1 MNINNKQNNQN
12 KYTINNYENEN
23 DDDAF
28 NDLDTSWIQEFDKI
42 ENEYKNYYCEPLEFI
57 NLNCI
62 YLNKENEI
70 TYIHEEKV
78 IFKTSGYLSRE
89 EVLGLIKRRS
99 FFHNVKHSLLSIL
112 VFNINIEPENLKTFL
127 RMDKNKNRNN
137 QIGSPFLKSIKNI
150 DSITFDKSISLFH
163 DINNLFFIFYEKE
176 QIHNPHTVTK
186 RITINPNSFS
196 KATTNKHTK
205 TKRKLY
211 KDNMI

>member
-1 MNINNKQNNQN
+1 MDINRQINNNHNLDDSN
-12 KYTINNYENEN
+12 N

-28 NDLDTSWIQEFDKI
+28 KDLDTSWIQEFDKI

-78 IFKTSGYLSRE
+78 IFKTTGYLSRE
-89 EVLGLIKRRS
+89 EVVGLIKYRT

-127 RMDKNKNRNN
+127 RMNNKNI
-137 QIGSPFLKSIKNI
+137 QIGSQFLKSIRNI
-150 DSITFDKSISLFH
+150 DSIAFDKSISLFH

-176 QIHNPHTVTK
+176 QLHNPHNVTK

-196 KATTNKHTK
+196 KVNINTK

-211 KDNMI
+211 KDNI

>member
-1 MNINNKQNNQN
+1 MNTNNYQN
-12 KYTINNYENEN
+12 KYNDIDDDD

-28 NDLDTSWIQEFDKI
+28 KDLDTSWIQEFDKI

-70 TYIHEEKV
+70 TYVHEEKV

-89 EVLGLIKRRS
+89 EVIGLIKHRS
-99 FFHNVKHSLLSIL
+99 FFNNAKHSLLSIL

-127 RMDKNKNRNN
+127 RTNNKKKN
-137 QIGSPFLKSIKNI
+137 QFGTQFLKSIRNI
-150 DSITFDKSISLFH
+150 DTIIFDKSISLFH
-163 DINNLFFIFYEKE
+163 DINNLFFIFYEKQ

-186 RITINPNSFS
+186 RITINSNSFS
-196 KATTNKHTK
+196 KANSNTK

-211 KDNMI
+211 KDNST